1 MKILCTICARKGS
14 KGLKN
19 KNLLKINNKT
29 LIQHTYEIAK
39 KTKLFDKIII
49 TTDYKNILTKY
60 KFFDLSIKRP
70 KKFANDKSS
79 KIDAIKHA
87 LIVSENKFNCKFDYV
102 VDLDVTAPLRLK
114 IDIIKAFNKIH
125 KNKFAT
131 NLVSGCNSKK
141 NPFFNQVEF
150 SNNILKLVKSSKK
163 KIIRRQDTPRVY
175 DLNASIYI
183 WRRKYLLDKVR
194 LINKKT
200 IFFEMPYS
208 RSIDIDSF
216 LDLEINNFIK
226 RKKYHEKNF

>member
-87 LIVSENKFNCKFDYV
+87 LIVSENKFNCK
-102 VDLDVTAPLRLK
+102 
-114 IDIIKAFNKIH
+114 I
-125 KNKFAT
+125 
-131 NLVSGCNSKK
+131 
-141 NPFFNQVEF
+141 
-150 SNNILKLVKSSKK
+150 
-163 KIIRRQDTPRVY
+163 
-175 DLNASIYI
+175 
-183 WRRKYLLDKVR
+183 
-194 LINKKT
+194 
-200 IFFEMPYS
+200 
-208 RSIDIDSF
+208 
-216 LDLEINNFIK
+216 
-226 RKKYHEKNF
+226 

>member
-194 LINKKT
+194 LINKND
-200 IFFEMPYS
+200 FFRNALFTFNRY
-208 RSIDIDSF
+208 R
-216 LDLEINNFIK
+216 
-226 RKKYHEKNF
+226 